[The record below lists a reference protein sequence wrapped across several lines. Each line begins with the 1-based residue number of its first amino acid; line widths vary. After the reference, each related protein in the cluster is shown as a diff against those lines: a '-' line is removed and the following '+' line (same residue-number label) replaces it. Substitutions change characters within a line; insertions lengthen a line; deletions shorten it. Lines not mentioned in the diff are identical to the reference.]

1 MAIRKKYKIKVQGSK
16 EEIRAIFETVRD
28 ARAIPEGAG
37 IQLMVSKSQIAEVL
51 SKYLQDLFDLPTE
64 KVILTARLSEDLDLD
79 SIDAIDLVVKLQ
91 EYTGRKISPS
101 EFKSVRTIGDVVDKI
116 YAQVNNGGQS

>member
-1 MAIRKKYKIKVQGSK
+1 
-16 EEIRAIFETVRD
+16 
-28 ARAIPEGAG
+28 
-37 IQLMVSKSQIAEVL
+37 MVSKSDIAVVL

-64 KVILTARLSEDLDLD
+64 KLILTARLSDDLDLD
-79 SIDAIDLVVKLQ
+79 SIDAVDLVVKLQ

-116 YAQVNNGGQS
+116 YAQVNNVGQS